1 MGPHCEPHYLYGIL
15 ILYTPISTDF
25 GNDVGCIAVADD
37 ISMVYVGSD
46 DCTVR
51 ALSFEGKPP
60 PPPPQA
66 SPMAIFCTQTR
77 AHIGSPSWPRPT
89 KRPSH
94 DHDEAVLSLYSLACD
109 RGILG
114 MPASVITQHAY
125 VQKGAATALL
135 AQWPALSERRHL
147 HQ

>member
-60 PPPPQA
+60 PPTSAPGLPDGYFLHTDA
-66 SPMAIFCTQTR
+66 R
-77 AHIGSPSWPRPT
+77 A
-89 KRPSH
+89 
-94 DHDEAVLSLYSLACD
+94 Y
-109 RGILG
+109 
-114 MPASVITQHAY
+114 
-125 VQKGAATALL
+125 
-135 AQWPALSERRHL
+135 
-147 HQ
+147 